1 MDRHISSSLG
11 VPMSTSDSDITA
23 LSSNSNTGSR
33 DDIILSLQA
42 KLWHLLSAIFTSEC
56 AHSAASKSA
65 GAKFST
71 AVYKT
76 SRTELGAFL
85 GVTRSILHALAGYAL
100 EIEEMIN
107 VKFNNSVE
115 TMSRGTRHITLLY
128 HQVHWPEN
136 LNSDSFTNSAI

>member
-1 MDRHISSSLG
+1 
-11 VPMSTSDSDITA
+11 MSTSDSDITA

-136 LNSDSFTNSAI
+136 LNSDSFANSAI